1 MSLISNLYK
10 NKATDLH
17 EQVKKL
23 EHELKMLEEGVV
35 SPPPPPFFSA
45 KDVAKEFTTFPAT
58 AATGRAIAT
67 GAKATASALAN
78 PVETGRQVGRAVKET
93 ASKATG
99 AVADAINNPGPA
111 AAALAQKAGSAAQ
124 TTAMLG
130 GAIALPLGAG
140 MLARTAVDLPMAAA
154 GFEETNP
161 FAGEVPAARNIAT
174 DAADW
179 AAMTA
184 TSQLIGNV
192 LSGAPLASGVGT
204 ATVAGGIAGA
214 LVPVVSYGG
223 YKAGEAIGSMKLP
236 EFAGGESIHSN
247 ISDVVQAWQES
258 GLKTAGMEKSDY
270 PSTEELAQESKSERE
285 KKERSEAMAR
295 QRMRDAQYDPV
306 HRPKY

>member
-1 MSLISNLYK
+1 MNLISNLYK
-10 NKATDLH
+10 NKARDLH

-35 SPPPPPFFSA
+35 PPPPPPFFSA

-58 AATGRAIAT
+58 AATGRAINT
-67 GAKATASALAN
+67 GAKAVVSAIGH
-78 PVETGRQVGRAVKET
+78 PVETTRQAVGAAKEA

-99 AVADAINNPGPA
+99 AVADAIKNPGPA

-130 GAIALPLGAG
+130 GALGAG

-161 FAGEVPAARNIAT
+161 FAGEMPAVRNIAT

-184 TSQLIGNV
+184 TGQLIGNV

-258 GLKTAGMEKSDY
+258 ALKTAGMEKSDY
-270 PSTEELAQESKSERE
+270 PSTEELAQETKSERE
-285 KKERSEAMAR
+285 NKERSEAMAR
-295 QRMRDAQYDPV
+295 QRMRDAQYAPV
-306 HRPKY
+306 HRPNY